1 MSMEKFLRDIEARL
15 ASERAWDMEQDA
27 RQVARVHYST
37 ITLDDRL
44 LAQVGGPIRICATD
58 MQTYEGKLEM
68 VGEEWVSIE
77 ARGENIIIPLR
88 GMLWWEG
95 GIAPGRADIRPERYR
110 MKIQLALRSLAMA
123 REPVRL
129 SLEGGTVSYDGVIER
144 VGADFLE
151 LRLLN
156 GGQYPRIYERDQ
168 HARAT
173 YGAQGGYGQGTYGQ
187 GGYGQAGYGQGGYGQ
202 GAAGYSRAPGGA
214 GVRTIPLARISAVIA
229 RISR

>member
-15 ASERAWDMEQDA
+15 ASERAWELEQDA
-27 RQVARVHYST
+27 RQVARVQYST

-44 LAQVGGPIRICATD
+44 LAQKGGPVRVCATD
-58 MQTYEGKLEM
+58 MQVYEGNLDM
-68 VGEEWVSIE
+68 VGEEWINLESHGESIL
-77 ARGENIIIPLR
+77 IPLR

-95 GIAPGRADIRPERYR
+95 GRAPGRAEIRPGRYR
-110 MKIQLALRSLAMA
+110 MKLQLALRALGVA

-156 GGQYPRIYERDQ
+156 GGRYPRIYER
-168 HARAT
+168 
-173 YGAQGGYGQGTYGQ
+173 GS
-187 GGYGQAGYGQGGYGQ
+187 
-202 GAAGYSRAPGGA
+202 YSRGPREVRAPGV
-214 GVRTIPLARISAVIA
+214 GVRIIPLARISAVIA

>member
-15 ASERAWDMEQDA
+15 ASERAWELEQDA
-27 RQVARVHYST
+27 RQVARVQYST

-44 LAQVGGPIRICATD
+44 LAQKGGPVRVCATD
-58 MQTYEGKLEM
+58 MQVYEGNLDM
-68 VGEEWVSIE
+68 VGEEWINIESHGESIL
-77 ARGENIIIPLR
+77 IPLR

-95 GIAPGRADIRPERYR
+95 GRAPGRAEICPGRYR
-110 MKIQLALRSLAMA
+110 MKLQLALRALGVA

-156 GGQYPRIYERDQ
+156 GGRYPRIYER
-168 HARAT
+168 
-173 YGAQGGYGQGTYGQ
+173 GS
-187 GGYGQAGYGQGGYGQ
+187 
-202 GAAGYSRAPGGA
+202 YSRGPREVRAPGA
-214 GVRTIPLARISAVIA
+214 GVRIIPLARISAVIA

>member
-27 RQVARVHYST
+27 RQVARVQYST

-95 GIAPGRADIRPERYR
+95 GDR
-110 MKIQLALRSLAMA
+110 
-123 REPVRL
+123 
-129 SLEGGTVSYDGVIER
+129 
-144 VGADFLE
+144 
-151 LRLLN
+151 
-156 GGQYPRIYERDQ
+156 
-168 HARAT
+168 
-173 YGAQGGYGQGTYGQ
+173 
-187 GGYGQAGYGQGGYGQ
+187 
-202 GAAGYSRAPGGA
+202 SRASRYSP
-214 GVRTIPLARISAVIA
+214 RTLPHENSARSPLPRYGTRTRPPLPPKAAPSATTA
-229 RISR
+229 

>member
-27 RQVARVHYST
+27 RQVARVQYST

-77 ARGENIIIPLR
+77 ALGENIIIPLR

-156 GGQYPRIYERDQ
+156 GGQYPRIYERGQ
-168 HARAT
+168 YPRIYERAD
-173 YGAQGGYGQGTYGQ
+173 YGQN
-187 GGYGQAGYGQGGYGQ
+187 GYGQGGYGQ
-202 GAAGYSRAPGGA
+202 GTSGYSRTPRGA
-214 GVRTIPLARISAVIA
+214 GVRTIPLARVSAVIA

>member
-15 ASERAWDMEQDA
+15 ASERAWELEQDA
-27 RQVARVHYST
+27 RQVARVQYST

-44 LAQVGGPIRICATD
+44 LAQKGGPVRVCATD
-58 MQTYEGKLEM
+58 MQVYEGNLDM
-68 VGEEWVSIE
+68 VGEEWINLESHGESIL
-77 ARGENIIIPLR
+77 IPLR

-95 GIAPGRADIRPERYR
+95 GRAPGRAEIRPGRYR
-110 MKIQLALRSLAMA
+110 MKLQLALRALGVA

-156 GGQYPRIYERDQ
+156 EGQYPRIYER
-168 HARAT
+168 
-173 YGAQGGYGQGTYGQ
+173 GS
-187 GGYGQAGYGQGGYGQ
+187 
-202 GAAGYSRAPGGA
+202 YSRGPREVRAPGA
-214 GVRTIPLARISAVIA
+214 GVRIIPLARISAVIA

>member
-1 MSMEKFLRDIEARL
+1 
-15 ASERAWDMEQDA
+15 
-27 RQVARVHYST
+27 
-37 ITLDDRL
+37 
-44 LAQVGGPIRICATD
+44 
-58 MQTYEGKLEM
+58 
-68 VGEEWVSIE
+68 
-77 ARGENIIIPLR
+77 
-88 GMLWWEG
+88 
-95 GIAPGRADIRPERYR
+95 

-168 HARAT
+168 YARAA
-173 YGAQGGYGQGTYGQ
+173 YSAQGTYGQ
-187 GGYGQAGYGQGGYGQ
+187 GGYGQAGYGQG
-202 GAAGYSRAPGGA
+202 ASGYSRAPRGA
-214 GVRTIPLARISAVIA
+214 GVRTIPLARVSAVIA

>member
-168 HARAT
+168 YARAD
-173 YGAQGGYGQGTYGQ
+173 YGRAAYGQN
-187 GGYGQAGYGQGGYGQ
+187 GYGQGGYGQ
-202 GAAGYSRAPGGA
+202 GTSGYSSTPRGA
-214 GVRTIPLARISAVIA
+214 GVRTIPLARVSAVIA

>member
-1 MSMEKFLRDIEARL
+1 MSMEKFLRDIESRL
-15 ASERAWDMEQDA
+15 ASERAWELEQDA
-27 RQVARVHYST
+27 RQVARVQYST

-44 LAQVGGPIRICATD
+44 LAQKGGPVRVCATD
-58 MQTYEGKLEM
+58 MQVYEGNLDM
-68 VGEEWVSIE
+68 VGEEWINLESHGESIL
-77 ARGENIIIPLR
+77 IPLR

-95 GIAPGRADIRPERYR
+95 GRAPGRAEIRPGRYR
-110 MKIQLALRSLAMA
+110 MKLQLALRSLGVA

-156 GGQYPRIYERDQ
+156 GGQYPRTYER
-168 HARAT
+168 
-173 YGAQGGYGQGTYGQ
+173 GS
-187 GGYGQAGYGQGGYGQ
+187 
-202 GAAGYSRAPGGA
+202 YSRGPREVRAPGA
-214 GVRTIPLARISAVIA
+214 GVRIIPLARISAVIA

>member
-1 MSMEKFLRDIEARL
+1 MSMEKFLRDIESRL
-15 ASERAWDMEQDA
+15 ASERAWELEQDA
-27 RQVARVHYST
+27 RQVARVQYST

-44 LAQVGGPIRICATD
+44 LAQKGGPVRVCATD
-58 MQTYEGKLEM
+58 MQVYEGNLDM
-68 VGEEWVSIE
+68 VGEEWINLESHGESIL
-77 ARGENIIIPLR
+77 IPLR

-95 GIAPGRADIRPERYR
+95 GRAPGRAEIRPGRYR
-110 MKIQLALRSLAMA
+110 MKLQLALRSLGVA

-156 GGQYPRIYERDQ
+156 GGQYPRIYERGSCS
-168 HARAT
+168 R
-173 YGAQGGYGQGTYGQ
+173 GPREV
-187 GGYGQAGYGQGGYGQ
+187 
-202 GAAGYSRAPGGA
+202 RAPGA
-214 GVRTIPLARISAVIA
+214 GVRIIPLARISAVIA

>member
-27 RQVARVHYST
+27 RQVARVQYST

-168 HARAT
+168 YVRAA
-173 YGAQGGYGQGTYGQ
+173 YGARGTYGQ
-187 GGYGQAGYGQGGYGQ
+187 GGHGQAGYGQGTS
-202 GAAGYSRAPGGA
+202 GYSRAPRSA

>member
-15 ASERAWDMEQDA
+15 ASERAWELEQDA
-27 RQVARVHYST
+27 RQVARVQYST

-44 LAQVGGPIRICATD
+44 LAQKGGPVRVCATD
-58 MQTYEGKLEM
+58 MQVYEGNLDM
-68 VGEEWVSIE
+68 VGEEWINIESHGESIL
-77 ARGENIIIPLR
+77 IPLR

-95 GIAPGRADIRPERYR
+95 GRAPGRAEIRPGRYR
-110 MKIQLALRSLAMA
+110 MKLQLALRSLCVA

-156 GGQYPRIYERDQ
+156 RGQYPRIYER
-168 HARAT
+168 
-173 YGAQGGYGQGTYGQ
+173 GS
-187 GGYGQAGYGQGGYGQ
+187 
-202 GAAGYSRAPGGA
+202 YSRGPREVRAPGA
-214 GVRTIPLARISAVIA
+214 GVRIIPLARISAVIA

>member
-15 ASERAWDMEQDA
+15 ASERAWELEQDA
-27 RQVARVHYST
+27 RQVARVQYST

-44 LAQVGGPIRICATD
+44 LAQKGGPVRVCATD
-58 MQTYEGKLEM
+58 MQVYEGNLDM
-68 VGEEWVSIE
+68 VGEEWINLESHGESIL
-77 ARGENIIIPLR
+77 IPLR

-95 GIAPGRADIRPERYR
+95 GRAPGRAEIRPGRYR
-110 MKIQLALRSLAMA
+110 MKLQLALRALGVA
-123 REPVRL
+123 REPLRL

-156 GGQYPRIYERDQ
+156 GGQYPRIYER
-168 HARAT
+168 
-173 YGAQGGYGQGTYGQ
+173 GS
-187 GGYGQAGYGQGGYGQ
+187 
-202 GAAGYSRAPGGA
+202 YSRGPREVRAPGA
-214 GVRTIPLARISAVIA
+214 GVRIIPLARISPVIA

>member
-15 ASERAWDMEQDA
+15 ASERAWELEQDA
-27 RQVARVHYST
+27 RQVARVQYST

-44 LAQVGGPIRICATD
+44 LAQKGGPVRVCATD
-58 MQTYEGKLEM
+58 MQVYEGNLDM
-68 VGEEWVSIE
+68 VGEEWINLESHGESIL
-77 ARGENIIIPLR
+77 IPLR

-95 GIAPGRADIRPERYR
+95 GRAPGRAEIRPGRYR
-110 MKIQLALRSLAMA
+110 MKLRLALRALGVA

-156 GGQYPRIYERDQ
+156 GGRYPRIYER
-168 HARAT
+168 
-173 YGAQGGYGQGTYGQ
+173 GS
-187 GGYGQAGYGQGGYGQ
+187 
-202 GAAGYSRAPGGA
+202 YSRGPREVRAPGA
-214 GVRTIPLARISAVIA
+214 GVRIIPLARISAVIA

>member
-27 RQVARVHYST
+27 RQVARVQYST

-44 LAQVGGPIRICATD
+44 LAQVGGPICATD

-129 SLEGGTVSYDGVIER
+129 SLEGGTFSYDGVIER

-168 HARAT
+168 HARAA
-173 YGAQGGYGQGTYGQ
+173 YGAQGTYGQNGYGQ
-187 GGYGQAGYGQGGYGQ
+187 GGYGQAGYGQG
-202 GAAGYSRAPGGA
+202 ASGYSRAPRGA

>member
-1 MSMEKFLRDIEARL
+1 
-15 ASERAWDMEQDA
+15 
-27 RQVARVHYST
+27 
-37 ITLDDRL
+37 
-44 LAQVGGPIRICATD
+44 

-129 SLEGGTVSYDGVIER
+129 SLEGGTVSYDGMIER

-168 HARAT
+168 YARAA
-173 YGAQGGYGQGTYGQ
+173 YGAQGTYSQ
-187 GGYGQAGYGQGGYGQ
+187 GGYGQAGHGQ
-202 GAAGYSRAPGGA
+202 GASGYSRALRGA
-214 GVRTIPLARISAVIA
+214 GVRTIPLARVSAVIA